1 MCDCGYLSSRLLPR
15 ESPVRGFEVAA
26 SPAALRRRLVSG
38 RGRRGCWS
46 FSRQRTV
53 ISVCTGVLA
62 GGSFFVRVGQH
73 NTKGHGTPGAFPPD
87 AQRFIRAVRSARLR
101 DDEGGLDS
109 ADLLPARFSEV
120 DDTSVPSNFD
130 VLQLKRELGKE
141 ERGDEIADSAVDEN
155 NLIPSED
162 PESIV
167 SDSGQ
172 KNSVDR
178 IWGSRRGRQVLRR
191 SSLLAKQVIS
201 VHSARS
207 LGFISQLWVDTISWT
222 VVIVE
227 VRPNLLSGEIERLLL
242 EDLEQVGDVVLV
254 QDESVMENELKMIGL
269 DTLVGYNVV
278 TPARR
283 KIGKVRGYSFNVNS
297 GAVESLELDSLG
309 ISVIPSTLVSTYS
322 LMVEDV
328 IEVASDCVVVE
339 EDAESRLQRLTKTAD
354 RSSLTVWFI
363 FRQGLWGD
371 RSGEAS
377 PAAWDHVE
385 EFSEMRRRARRPERR
400 RGGRRFSPEGEGA
413 EGDWDLPMDF

>member
-15 ESPVRGFEVAA
+15 ESSGERIRGGRLSSCFATAA
-26 SPAALRRRLVSG
+26 VYRDVVLQHPGGWRVSG

-339 EDAESRLQRLTKTAD
+339 EDAESRLQRLTK
-354 RSSLTVWFI
+354 
-363 FRQGLWGD
+363 GLWGD